1 MTSDTDLLTLK
12 PGDGRL
18 YWERGSP
25 VHVCHQVPEDDVTV
39 MGAEGWT
46 CRVNVNTDEGGGN
59 N

>member
-18 YWERGSP
+18 YWKRGSS

-39 MGAEGWT
+39 MGAKGWT
-46 CRVNVNTDEGGGN
+46 CRVNVNTDDGDK
-59 N
+59 

>member
-18 YWERGSP
+18 HWKRGSS

-39 MGAEGWT
+39 MGAKGWT
-46 CRVNVNTDEGGGN
+46 CRGNVNTDDGGGN